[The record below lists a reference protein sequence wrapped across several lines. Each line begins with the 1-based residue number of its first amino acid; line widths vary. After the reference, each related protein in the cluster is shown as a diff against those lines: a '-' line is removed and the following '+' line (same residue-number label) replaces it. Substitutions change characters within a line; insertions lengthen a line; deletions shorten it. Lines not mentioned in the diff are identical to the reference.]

1 MKQKSLFKN
10 YIYNVTL
17 TVLNLLFPIITFP
30 YVSRVL
36 GVNSIGKV
44 NYVNSVVNYFLL
56 FASLGIP
63 LYGIREIAKVR
74 DDKEKMSNIFC
85 EIFTINFISTFIC
98 AAVYYISLFSYNTFY
113 SERSL
118 YIVTGFMILLN
129 MFSIDWFYSGIEDY
143 KFITTRSIVFK
154 IISIVMLFAFIH
166 SKSNYVLYAGITVI
180 AASGSNIINVINSR
194 KYIKINF
201 KNLNLKRHIKSIAIL
216 FTTQFAISIYI
227 NLDSVM
233 TKIFAGYASVGYYT
247 TAIKINKLCLGIITA
262 LSSVLLP
269 RMAYYINN
277 NMKEKFDKLVL
288 KSIQVILF
296 LGVPMSIGIYML
308 APQIILLFSGN
319 EFIPAISCLRI
330 TVPII
335 IAIAFG
341 NFINIQI
348 LMPLG
353 KEKLA
358 FKAIIIGSILN
369 FILNLILI
377 PVFKHNGTSIA
388 TSITEICVTINM
400 MIYSFKYIKGK
411 IINKEN
417 IKYFIASIFVILII
431 LLTKK
436 LLVNSLFII
445 ITSIILSCIVYFVLL
460 IVIKDKI
467 MNMILCKFRGTFYKG
482 EMQ

>member
-10 YIYNVTL
+10 YFYNVTL
-17 TVLNLLFPIITFP
+17 TILNLLFPIITFP

-44 NYVNSVVNYFLL
+44 NYVNSVVSYFIL

-74 DDKEKMSNIFC
+74 DYKEKMSKTFC
-85 EIFTINFISTFIC
+85 EIFVINFISTFIC
-98 AAVYYISLFSYNTFY
+98 AAVYYISLFCFSTFY
-113 SERSL
+113 SERLL
-118 YIVTGFMILLN
+118 YIVTGIMILLN
-129 MFSIDWFYSGIEDY
+129 LFSIDWFYSGIEDY
-143 KFITTRSIVFK
+143 KFITTRSIIFK
-154 IISIVMLFAFIH
+154 IISVIMLFAFVH
-166 SKSNYVLYAGITVI
+166 AKSNYVIYAAITVI
-180 AASGSNIINVINSR
+180 AASGSNIANIINCR
-194 KYIKINF
+194 KYIKFDFN
-201 KNLNLKRHIKSIAIL
+201 NLNLKRHMKSITIL

-233 TKIFAGYASVGYYT
+233 TKIFAGYVSVGYYT
-247 TAIKINKLCLGIITA
+247 TAIKINKMSLGIITA

-269 RMAYYINN
+269 RMSYYINS
-277 NMKEKFDKLVL
+277 NMKQEFDRLVL

-296 LGVPMSIGIYML
+296 LGIPMSIGIYML
-308 APQIILLFSGN
+308 APQIILLFSGK

-335 IAIAFG
+335 IAIAFS
-341 NFINIQI
+341 NFINVQI

-358 FKAIIIGSILN
+358 FRAIIVGSAVN
-369 FILNLILI
+369 FTLNLILI

-388 TSITEICVTINM
+388 TCITEICVTMNM
-400 MIYSFKYIKGK
+400 MIYSFQYIKNK

-417 IKYFIASIFVILII
+417 VKYLIASISVILII
-431 LLTKK
+431 MLAGKIFI
-436 LLVNSLFII
+436 NSLTII
-445 ITSIILSCIVYFVLL
+445 ITSIVLSCIVYFVLL
-460 IVIKDKI
+460 IIIKDKI
-467 MNMILCKFRGTFYKG
+467 MNMILCKFQNILQR
-482 EMQ
+482 